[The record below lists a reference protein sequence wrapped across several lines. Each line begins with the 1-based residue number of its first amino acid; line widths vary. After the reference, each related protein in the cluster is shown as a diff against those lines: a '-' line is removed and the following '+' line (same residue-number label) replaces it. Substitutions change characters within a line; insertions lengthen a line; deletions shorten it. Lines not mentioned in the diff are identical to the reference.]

1 MTCVSSAPRNTAALY
16 NTGPSC
22 VSDCSGLPP
31 GNYQSCVGCKVYA
44 TCTGGYLIDNRPCP
58 AYTVWDDESKTCEAT
73 STTCSEGSIST
84 TKKPLLTT
92 VRTKAPTDNPTTFE
106 PTTKK
111 ASTEPATTYQSTTK
125 PTTKPTNK

>member
-22 VSDCSGLPP
+22 VSECSGLSP

-58 AYTVWDDESKTCEAT
+58 ASTLWDDKSKTCEAT
-73 STTCSEGSIST
+73 STTCSEEGFMST
-84 TKKPLLTT
+84 SKKPSQTAT
-92 VRTKAPTDNPTTFE
+92 PTKAPTDEPTVGTTTF
-106 PTTKK
+106 
-111 ASTEPATTYQSTTK
+111 
-125 PTTKPTNK
+125 